1 MRVITPLPHIQ
12 YDNHGSWGLEP
23 ATMVVVVKRGEVD
36 NVGIVYNFFHGHD
49 QLDLMPDAF
58 RAIGPYLMSI
68 KSQRC
73 DAGGA

>member
-23 ATMVVVVKRGEVD
+23 ATMVVVKRGEVD